1 MADSTSFDPFSQSFT
16 LVAGDGTAINVTIP
30 ELDAFV
36 LYSIQISINYAA
48 QLGASLLF
56 LIVLLLLTKP
66 DKRKSAVF
74 SINSVALV
82 LNVLRTLLQCLYFTG
97 PFSEPYAYFTLD
109 YSRVSR
115 SDYANQVAITVLTLL
130 LLVCVEASLFLQVRV
145 VCITLLEIYK
155 RMIYV
160 LSTCVAGLAIAF
172 RLALCV
178 ENSRYILS
186 LQSEFTLQWLA
197 SATNITTSISICW
210 FCLVFV
216 VKLGFAL
223 NQRKKLNVGSHGP
236 MQIIFIMGCQTLII
250 PGMYPHC
257 SHYDPL
263 LICPAIFSI
272 IEYFVPL
279 PSMDSNVL
287 SLVTIFLPLSS
298 LWASAS
304 VDNRRRD
311 APKPQLHGRLL
322 GGNGTAT
329 TGPLVGE
336 DFLTGALCQSETATS
351 RTSHSSLPSPAN
363 AHNET
368 MYMDLEAQKSG

>member
-250 PGMYPHC
+250 P
-257 SHYDPL
+257 
-263 LICPAIFSI
+263 AIFSI